1 MKWSESVIL
10 ENNLFLGELHD
21 LRKKQ
26 DGWMLSK
33 FDDNTW
39 KFARQVLALETSFY
53 RQNCPVDKRIRSV
66 TPKLVQRWLFLQA
79 VEAD

>member
-1 MKWSESVIL
+1 M
-10 ENNLFLGELHD
+10 
-21 LRKKQ
+21 RKKQ

-33 FDDNTW
+33 FDDNTL

-66 TPKLVQRWLFLQA
+66 TPKLVQH
-79 VEAD
+79 